1 MFIFVSYHFGFVC
14 TVTKQKNSGTYDM
27 EEIILSVQ
35 FLKTKLS
42 IPYDSEFFCLN
53 QMVDKVPEHKDVK
66 NF

>member
-1 MFIFVSYHFGFVC
+1 
-14 TVTKQKNSGTYDM
+14 M